1 MKQILFALLVF
12 VSFSMNAQTKATT
25 APTKAAVTNV
35 PNPQAP
41 SPARSVEAKPA
52 VSNTLAPSAP
62 TSPTAIP
69 TPVAPV
75 AEEKTNAKMTFES
88 LNVDYGTI
96 ENGGEPL
103 RTVKFTNTGT
113 DPLVIKNARGSCG
126 CTVPTFPKEPIAPG
140 QSSVI
145 EIRYDTKRTGKIS
158 KSVTITT
165 NEGPDSHVLQ
175 VIGEVLPPKED
186 KAVPAAEPSIIKGQ

>member
-1 MKQILFALLVF
+1 MKQILFSLFVL
-12 VSFSMNAQTKATT
+12 VSFSMNAQTTT
-25 APTKAAVTNV
+25 APIKQAAKENV
-35 PNPQAP
+35 AET
-41 SPARSVEAKPA
+41 VPA
-52 VSNTLAPSAP
+52 VQAV
-62 TSPTAIP
+62 P
-69 TPVAPV
+69 TPVV
-75 AEEKTNAKMTFES
+75 MAEERTNAKMTFES
-88 LNVDYGTI
+88 LNVDFGTI

-113 DPLVIKNARGSCG
+113 DPLVIKSARGSCG
-126 CTVPTFPKEPIAPG
+126 CTVPTFPKEAIAPG

-175 VIGEVLPPKED
+175 VIGEVLPPKEE
-186 KAVPAAEPSIIKGQ
+186 KAVPAAEPSVIKGN

>member
-1 MKQILFALLVF
+1 MKQLLFSLFVL
-12 VSFSMNAQTKATT
+12 VSFSLSAQTKPATA
-25 APTKAAVTNV
+25 APVKEMAKEISNTVPAAAVAT
-35 PNPQAP
+35 
-41 SPARSVEAKPA
+41 
-52 VSNTLAPSAP
+52 
-62 TSPTAIP
+62 P
-69 TPVAPV
+69 TPVAPI

-88 LNVDYGTI
+88 LTVDYGTI
-96 ENGGEPL
+96 DNGGEPL

-113 DPLVIKNARGSCG
+113 DPLVIKSARGSCG
-126 CTVPTFPKEPIAPG
+126 CTVPTYPKEPIAPG

-175 VIGEVLPPKED
+175 VIGEVLPAKEE
-186 KAVPAAEPSIIKGQ
+186 KSVPAAEPSIIKGSN

>member
-12 VSFSMNAQTKATT
+12 VSFSMNAQTKAAPAT
-25 APTKAAVTNV
+25 AKAATTM
-35 PNPQAP
+35 PKKA
-41 SPARSVEAKPA
+41 VEAAPA
-52 VSNTLAPSAP
+52 VSNVLAPTTPTQATYGTPATAP
-62 TSPTAIP
+62 VP

-75 AEEKTNAKMTFES
+75 AEERTNAKMTFES

-113 DPLVIKNARGSCG
+113 DPLVIKSARGSCG

-158 KSVTITT
+158 KSVTIAT
-165 NEGPDSHVLQ
+165 NEGPDSHILQ

-186 KAVPAAEPSIIKGQ
+186 KAVPAAEPSIIKGN

>member
-1 MKQILFALLVF
+1 MKQFLFSLLVLAN
-12 VSFSMNAQTKATT
+12 FSLNAQKATT
-25 APTKAAVTNV
+25 TTVPAPAAVTT
-35 PNPQAP
+35 PAP
-41 SPARSVEAKPA
+41 AAITTPA
-52 VSNTLAPSAP
+52 T
-62 TSPTAIP
+62 P

-75 AEEKTNAKMTFES
+75 VEERSNSKMTFES
-88 LNVDYGTI
+88 LTVDYGTI

-113 DPLVIKNARGSCG
+113 DPLVIKSARGSCG
-126 CTVPTFPKEPIAPG
+126 CTVPTYPKEPIAPG

-145 EIRYDTKRTGKIS
+145 EIRYDTKRPGKIS

-175 VIGEVLPPKED
+175 VIGEVLQAKEE
-186 KAVPAAEPSIIKGQ
+186 KAVPAAEPSVIKGN